1 MMKIDDNR
9 MTLMMSS
16 YLSLQVSERQGK
28 VRTYFIGTMRSKSSM
43 LGTDGQ
49 LRVRTGGRLTL
60 AEVVFNLVQA
70 RNKEKIRETNGS
82 FALTP
87 CTLQC

>member
-1 MMKIDDNR
+1 MF
-9 MTLMMSS
+9 
-16 YLSLQVSERQGK
+16 SLQVSERQGK
-28 VRTYFIGTMRSKSSM
+28 VRTYFIRTMRNKSSM

-70 RNKEKIRETNGS
+70 RHKEKIREANGS
-82 FALTP
+82 LALTP